1 MRNKLGRLM
10 FLFSIGLCLFSG
22 CIENKTT
29 HSSSIEVTSIS
40 VTTESYISSITTST
54 VSVTTLSATTSTSLV
69 TTLAEEITTVIEPQI
84 QPTAFSIEAVPEY
97 SGMPYAEINDNKPF
111 FTDYPTNSFEYYSPL
126 DDLGRCGTAFANVSI
141 EIMPTEPRGEI
152 GAIKPSGWQTAN
164 YSGIIDDIY
173 LYNRCHLIGYQL
185 AGENANV
192 LNLITGTRY
201 MNIEGMQPFENKVA
215 NYVKSY
221 NAHVLYRVTPVFEG
235 NNLVA
240 SGVLME
246 AYSLDDNGAGIQF
259 CVYCYNVQPNIGINY
274 ADGSSWSLI
283 QETEPLLTEQA
294 DSIPEKNIPIEDYPT
309 YILNTNTKKFHFPSC
324 SSVDS
329 MKDKNKL
336 EYTGTRDDVI
346 AMGYEPC
353 KRFNP

>member
-10 FLFSIGLCLFSG
+10 FLFSIGLCLFSS

-54 VSVTTLSATTSTSLV
+54 ASVTTLSATTSTSLV
-69 TTLAEEITTVIEPQI
+69 TTLAEEITTVTEPQI

-201 MNIEGMQPFENKVA
+201 MNIEGM
-215 NYVKSY
+215 
-221 NAHVLYRVTPVFEG
+221 L
-235 NNLVA
+235 
-240 SGVLME
+240 
-246 AYSLDDNGAGIQF
+246 
-259 CVYCYNVQPNIGINY
+259 
-274 ADGSSWSLI
+274 
-283 QETEPLLTEQA
+283 PL
-294 DSIPEKNIPIEDYPT
+294 SIKN
-309 YILNTNTKKFHFPSC
+309 
-324 SSVDS
+324 
-329 MKDKNKL
+329 
-336 EYTGTRDDVI
+336 
-346 AMGYEPC
+346 
-353 KRFNP
+353 